1 MENITQRIFR
11 LAAERDV
18 KQVDI
23 ATACDLP
30 PTTVNSWK
38 SRNIIPPS
46 DVIIP
51 ICQLLEVS
59 PEFLLAGW
67 DSHYPDEAASL
78 PDDEL
83 ALLNSFRACSEEGK
97 MIVRASAIM
106 EARRNEGVQK

>member
-23 ATACDLP
+23 ATACKLS

-38 SRNIIPPS
+38 TRNIIPPS
-46 DVIIP
+46 DVVIP
-51 ICQLLEVS
+51 ICRLLEVS

-67 DSHYPDEAASL
+67 TEHYPQGVALPADEAA
-78 PDDEL
+78 
-83 ALLNSFRACSEEGK
+83 LLDSFRACNDEGK
-97 MIVRASAIM
+97 MIVRASAVM
-106 EARRNEGVQK
+106 EARRAEGGPK

>member
-11 LAAERDV
+11 LAAERNV

-23 ATACDLP
+23 ATACKLN

-38 SRNIIPPS
+38 TRNITPPS

-51 ICQLLEVS
+51 ICRLLEVS

-67 DSHYPDEAASL
+67 TEHYPQGVVLPADEAA
-78 PDDEL
+78 
-83 ALLNSFRACSEEGK
+83 LLDSFRACNDEGK
-97 MIVRASAIM
+97 MVVRASAVM
-106 EARRNEGVQK
+106 EARRAEGGSI